1 MDVKDGANDFA
12 TLMGGDDTSSSLL
25 LPLIDDPVDVLST
38 LIPLHLGSALLSL
51 LQGDCSLMRVG
62 FPAEIVINV
71 LVASLESPYNLS
83 QLLDVLSIKFAR
95 YLFS

>member
-1 MDVKDGANDFA
+1 MDAKDGAKDFA

-25 LPLIDDPVDVLST
+25 LPLIDDPADVLST
-38 LIPLHLGSALLSL
+38 LIPLHLGSTLLSL
-51 LQGDCSLMRVG
+51 LQGDCSLIRVG

-83 QLLDVLSIKFAR
+83 QLLDVLSNKFAR